1 MNSNGLPPISEP
13 SATPQGQQ
21 QFKGHL
27 SLVMWDEVPADQHH
41 HGLHI
46 TYHSQTE
53 NDTRSVINGPNDR
66 QMNLKSVQRYVNKN
80 ITVLASTAKGN
91 VSAKDPVDH

>member
-1 MNSNGLPPISEP
+1 
-13 SATPQGQQ
+13 
-21 QFKGHL
+21 
-27 SLVMWDEVPADQHH
+27 MWDEVPADQQN
-41 HGLHI
+41 GVI
-46 TYHSQTE
+46 TGYAVTYHPQTE
-53 NDTRSVINGPNDR
+53 NGTGSVITGPNDR